1 VKQVETVVETRQHT
15 EVTNT
20 KKVDSYG
27 VSIEFTN
34 DKTVLTS
41 DQNVNIALT
50 YINSQLTTYQNYE
63 VVSSL
68 SKTFTQNEQQTLI
81 LSNGVSQVQVTGTID
96 LKTLRYIH
104 IEDKEIPLSTT
115 YPVVHQNTIPSTIYT
130 SYVKDHK
137 EIKDS

>member
-1 VKQVETVVETRQHT
+1 MKQVETVVETSQHT

-20 KKVDSYG
+20 KKVDNYG
-27 VSIEFTN
+27 VSIEYTN
-34 DKTVLTS
+34 DKTVLAS

-104 IEDKEIPLSTT
+104 IEDR
-115 YPVVHQNTIPSTIYT
+115 
-130 SYVKDHK
+130 
-137 EIKDS
+137 

>member
-1 VKQVETVVETRQHT
+1 M
-15 EVTNT
+15 
-20 KKVDSYG
+20 
-27 VSIEFTN
+27 
-34 DKTVLTS
+34 TS

-115 YPVVHQNTIPSTIYT
+115 YPIVHQNTIPSTIYS
-130 SYVKDHK
+130 SYVKNHK
-137 EIKDS
+137 EIKDC